1 MHMNG
6 DDASEPMFAP
16 FDGREHLGLP
26 IMDRPPAPDTCARPD
41 PDDESRPPSSTH
53 IHAGKAAL
61 LHMQAVAQLR
71 DELLA
76 RVYAQSYTFF
86 EKLVIDLLLAMGYAG
101 GRPDGVRHLGRSH
114 DGGIDAV
121 IHQDALGLDVIL
133 LQAKRLR
140 PGHCVSST
148 QVREFVGSMEAW
160 HSRKGIFFTT
170 GHFTASAQK
179 FLRVIRHRVIMI
191 DGKALADL
199 MIHHNIGTEEE
210 CNFVFKKLQRNYF
223 SGTRQK

>member
-1 MHMNG
+1 MQENDEEH
-6 DDASEPMFAP
+6 SEPMFAP
-16 FDGREHLGLP
+16 LDGREHLGMPLV
-26 IMDRPPAPDTCARPD
+26 
-41 PDDESRPPSSTH
+41 ENKVNGELSSDAAFK
-53 IHAGKAAL
+53 AGIAQSLHVGQAAI
-61 LHMQAVAQLR
+61 LHMKSVAELR

-76 RVYAQSYTFF
+76 RVYAQSYQFF

-101 GRPDGVRHLGRSH
+101 GRPEGVRHLGQSH

-170 GHFTASAQK
+170 GQFTGSAQK
-179 FLRVIRHRVIMI
+179 FLRIIPHRVIMI

-199 MIHHNIGTEEE
+199 MINHNIGTEEHS
-210 CNFVFKKLQRNYF
+210 NFVFKRVQQEYF
-223 SGTRQK
+223 AASRPK